1 MANQFDVFYLGNFA
15 SIDPTE
21 GNSRS
26 ENAASL
32 LNTSFGGA
40 EAPLYNNVKTLS
52 PGATGYGNTVPNAYA
67 TNNDAEVEDNPTTD
81 DTFRIDGGV
90 DQTFDATASYGA
102 TITYANGQPPVDV
115 VAIVFQDTNGNLYLA
130 PAQGSS
136 AYQDALQAGPIESIT
151 FNTVST
157 DTADMAGS
165 RVDGDYVTPDG
176 WFDGTAVGDNLA
188 VGSMDAQ
195 ADRIDDN
202 DNAINGGAGNDT
214 IASGAGAD
222 TVLGGAGD
230 DSIDGGSGSDVIY
243 GDSAIGTATSF
254 SWADQGIADNASVS
268 DGVTGITGSGDIQ
281 VKTTF
286 VQEGNF
292 VSASMESSDALFDY
306 NDLSDS
312 SSISMYGGASG
323 ADTNTATMQIE
334 FSALNNSVS
343 DEVSK
348 VTFGIFDVDLAS
360 GYEDELF
367 IRAYDAN
374 GNLIH
379 VDLTA
384 GNPDTVSV
392 DDATGRAIAIGA
404 GRGLTSSKTG
414 FLQVEVAGPVARIEI
429 DYNNPNP
436 GDSRQGIRVGDLKLS
451 TLSTNQTG
459 NDTLVGNAGDD
470 SIFGDGGD
478 DSILGGDGD
487 DSLIGGTGSDTI
499 LGGAGNDFMSGGDDS
514 DVFVVEDGFGT
525 DTIAGGEGGVDSDL
539 ITFNALT
546 SGVTLTYSGPESGM
560 ATAGVNSVDF
570 TKIEKL
576 VLTDYA
582 DFVDATLF
590 GVSLETGA
598 GDDTINVGTGVYDI
612 NAGSGDDR
620 VIRNTATNVTEAGSV
635 LDGGAG
641 TDTYVAGGALG
652 GNTINLET
660 EKLEFQ
666 GNDRGDIRNF
676 ENVKLDNIAASVV
689 GDSGDNKITAIGD
702 YDNNLTGGGGND
714 LIDAGGGNDTV
725 SGGTGND
732 TLLGGAGNDTLD
744 GGAGDDLLT
753 GNDGDDVFIYSGGN
767 DTITDLNFGSS
778 GPLDDGITNN
788 NDFID
793 LSGYYNKIFDLR
805 ADYADNNVLDQSNF
819 STVDYTGKSQ
829 FGTGSLRFAG
839 MSASDFSYDNTG
851 VVCFGAGTA
860 IRTPQG
866 DVLIEDLRV
875 GDLVN
880 TMDNGPQRI
889 KWVNQRSY
897 TFANLRHHEHL
908 YPILIRRG
916 TFGAERDLLVSQ
928 QHGILTGR
936 TGDTFARAKHLV
948 GHTNGVRFARGKKS
962 VTYIHLM
969 FESHEVIFAENVAS
983 ESFYPGPMALDQMTP
998 QDRLAFSKV
1007 LPGLSL
1013 GFGKVTHEHVSNVY
1027 GATARKFIGRKFLI
1041 TNVSKSKRT
1050 HGTPASRHVNH
1061 TQVVGCRRQDNLF
1074 IAKSTA

>member
-1 MANQFDVFYLGNFA
+1 MANQFDVFFLGNYA

-32 LNTSFGGA
+32 LNTTFGGA
-40 EAPLYNNVKTLS
+40 DAPLYNSIKTLS
-52 PGATGYGNTVPNAYA
+52 PGTAGYGNTVPNAYA
-67 TNNDAEVEDNPTTD
+67 TNNDAQVEDNPTRD

-90 DQTFDATASYGA
+90 DQTFDATASYAA

-115 VAIVFQDTNGNLYLA
+115 IAIVFQDTNGNLYLA
-130 PAQGSS
+130 PAQSSS
-136 AYQDALQAGPIESIT
+136 AYQNALQAGPIESIT

-165 RVDGDYVTPDG
+165 RIDGDYVTPDG
-176 WFDGTAVGDNLA
+176 WFDGTTVGDNA
-188 VGSMDAQ
+188 GVGSLDAQ
-195 ADRIDDN
+195 ADRIDDH
-202 DNAINGGAGNDT
+202 DNAINAGSGNDT
-214 IASGAGAD
+214 IAAGAGAD

-230 DSIDGGSGSDVIY
+230 DSIDGGSGADVIY
-243 GDSAIGTATSF
+243 GDSAIGTATTF
-254 SWADQGIADNASVS
+254 SWADQGLADDTSVS
-268 DGVTGITGSGDIQ
+268 GGVTGITGSGDIQ

-292 VSASMESSDALFDY
+292 VSASMETSDALFDY
-306 NDLSDS
+306 NELSDA
-312 SSISMYGGASG
+312 SSISMYGGAAG

-343 DEVSK
+343 NEVGK
-348 VTFGIFDVDLAS
+348 VTFGIFDIDLAS
-360 GYEDELF
+360 GYEDEIF
-367 IRAYDAN
+367 VRAYDAS
-374 GNLIH
+374 GNLVH

-392 DDATGRAIAIGA
+392 DNAAGRAIAIDA

-414 FLQVEVAGPVARIEI
+414 FLQVDVAGPVARIEI

-451 TLSTNQTG
+451 TINNNQTG

-470 SIFGDGGD
+470 TIFGEAGD
-478 DSILGGDGD
+478 DSISGGDGN
-487 DSLIGGTGSDTI
+487 DSLVGGTGSDTI
-499 LGGAGNDFMSGGDDS
+499 LGGAGNDLMAGGDDA
-514 DVFVVEDGFGT
+514 DVFVIDDGFGT

-539 ITFNALT
+539 ITFNALN
-546 SGVTLTYSGPESGM
+546 SGVKLTYSGAESGL

-570 TKIEKL
+570 TEIEKL

-582 DFVDATLF
+582 DLVDATLS
-590 GVSLETGA
+590 GVSLDTGA
-598 GDDTINVGTGVYDI
+598 GDDTINTGTGVYDI
-612 NAGSGDDR
+612 NAGAGDDR
-620 VIRNTATNVTEAGSV
+620 VVRNTATNVTEAGSV
-635 LDGGAG
+635 IDGGAG

-652 GNTINLET
+652 GNIINLET
-660 EKLEFQ
+660 GKLEFQ

-676 ENVKLDNIAASVV
+676 ENVELDNIAASVI
-689 GDSGDNKITAIGD
+689 GDSGDNTITAVGD
-702 YDNNLTGGGGND
+702 FDNNLVGGGGND

-725 SGGTGND
+725 SGGAGND

-744 GGAGDDLLT
+744 GGTGDDLLT
-753 GNDGDDVFIYSGGN
+753 GNDGDDVFVYSGGN
-767 DTITDLNFGSS
+767 DTISDLNFGST
-778 GPLDDGITNN
+778 GPLDDGVTTN

-793 LSGYYNKIFDLR
+793 LSGYYKKIFDLR

-819 STVDYTGKSQ
+819 STADYTGKSQ
-829 FGTGSLRFAG
+829 FGTGSLRFTN
-839 MSASDFSYDNTG
+839 MSASDFRYDNTG

-889 KWVNQRSY
+889 KWVNKRSY
-897 TFANLRHHEHL
+897 AISDLQHREHL
-908 YPILIRRG
+908 YPVLIRRG

-936 TGDTFARAKHLV
+936 SGDAFARAKHLV
-948 GHTNGVRFARGKKS
+948 GHTSGVRLARGKKS

-983 ESFYPGPMALDQMTP
+983 ESFYPGPMALEQMTP
-998 QDRLAFSKV
+998 QDRLAFSQV

-1013 GFGKVTHEHVSNVY
+1013 GFGKVTREQVGRVY
-1027 GATARKFIGRKFLI
+1027 GATARKFL
-1041 TNVSKSKRT
+1041 SKKSVIADACKCKL
-1050 HGTPASRHVNH
+1050 TPKVPARRAVQH
-1061 TQVVGCRRQDNLF
+1061 TQHTGPQF
-1074 IAKSTA
+1074 AT